1 MKGNIALKRKYYLID
16 TENVGD
22 KWYGL
27 LDKVKKKDRIVT
39 FYTENHS
46 KQLEEFLLKHV
57 NNSQII
63 WLECTVGNNALDYQL
78 VGVLAYLIVKHPKAS
93 FCIYSND
100 KGYQKSVDFW
110 QSRGVRISQKGLDE
124 KKKEKKKNKQSKK
137 KKATQIVQK
146 TLTEEQYIN
155 EIAKSIPISNLN
167 GWYCA
172 LTVILGQQKGRNW
185 YQKIRSD
192 QQLCDRLNQYF
203 EGDHSE
209 RGIRLTALVLCA
221 AKLDHTQAEKI
232 YKVIQAHDRKDLNT
246 IKIQLDRMFGKKG
259 QNPYYKAVRPVV
271 LLVKDL

>member
-1 MKGNIALKRKYYLID
+1 MKRKYYLID

-46 KQLEEFLLKHV
+46 KRLEEFLLKHV

-78 VGVLAYLIVKHPKAS
+78 IGVLSYLTVKHPKAS

-100 KGYQKSVDFW
+100 KGYQKTVDFW
-110 QSRGVRISQKGLDE
+110 KNRGVCISQKGLEE
-124 KKKEKKKNKQSKK
+124 KKKEKKKNKLAKK
-137 KKATQIVQK
+137 GKNTQNSQKQQKA
-146 TLTEEQYIN
+146 LTEEQYVT
-155 EIAKSIPISNLN
+155 EIARSIPITNLN

-172 LTVILGQQKGRNW
+172 LTVILGQQKGRSW

-192 QQLCDRLNQYF
+192 QQLCDHLAKYCV
-203 EGDHSE
+203 EDHSE
-209 RGIRLTALVLCA
+209 RGIRLTALALCA
-221 AKLDHTQAEKI
+221 AKLDTGQAAKAYE
-232 YKVIQAHDRKDLNT
+232 VIQSHDRKELNA
-246 IKIQLDRMFGKKG
+246 IKTELDKLPGKKG
-259 QNPYYKAVRPVV
+259 QNLYYKALRPVV
-271 LLVKDL
+271 LLLKDL